1 MKLLSS
7 RPLWPIEDGLPD
19 SFAPLDRDARC
30 DVAIIGGGVTGA
42 LVAWHLLR
50 AGLSCIVLDR
60 REVAHGSTAG
70 STSLL
75 QYEIDEP
82 LHRMVRSLGKNRAE
96 RSYRRCRAAIQAIER
111 LVRRLR
117 LDCGFERKTSLL
129 LASDRSHLPGLREE
143 FAARREAGFAVEWWN
158 RTRLKRESTL
168 PQPAAILAQD
178 AAQLDAYRFT
188 YGLLSASRRS
198 GAAVHDRSPVT
209 RTRFHARGVE
219 LSLAR
224 GLKVRARFLVVA
236 AGYEAE
242 AFLPRP
248 VTALHST
255 YAIAS
260 EPVREFPGWPADR
273 CLIWETRRPY
283 VYLRTTSRGRLII
296 GGYDEPFRDA
306 TQRDRLLAQKRT
318 LLERRFR
325 QLFPRIPFETAEAWA
340 GTFADTPHGLP
351 FIGSH
356 PEVPHTW
363 FALGYGG
370 NGITFS
376 LIAAELIR
384 DGILGRSD
392 PDAELFRFERP
403 GRR

>member
-19 SFAPLDRDARC
+19 CFAPLDRDARC

-42 LVAWHLLR
+42 LVAWHLIR
-50 AGLSCIVLDR
+50 AGVSCVVLDR
-60 REVAHGSTAG
+60 REAAHGSTAG

-82 LHRMVRSLGKNRAE
+82 LHRMVRAVGKNPAE
-96 RSYRRCRAAIQAIER
+96 RSYRRCRAAIHAIER
-111 LVRRLR
+111 LVRQLR
-117 LDCGFERKTSLL
+117 LDCGFERKTSLF
-129 LASDRSHLPGLREE
+129 LASDRTHLAGLRAE
-143 FAARREAGFAVEWWN
+143 FAARREAGFAVEWWD
-158 RTRLKRESTL
+158 RARLRQEGML
-168 PQPAAILAQD
+168 PQPAAILSQD
-178 AAQLDAYRFT
+178 AAQMDAYRFT
-188 YGLLSASRRS
+188 YGLLTASRQA
-198 GAAVHDRSPVT
+198 GAAIHDRSPVT
-209 RTRFHARGVE
+209 RTRFHSRGVE
-219 LSLAR
+219 LHLPH
-224 GLKVRARFLVVA
+224 GLKVKARSLVVA
-236 AGYEAE
+236 AGYEAD

-260 EPVREFPGWPADR
+260 EPVRDFPGWPSDR
-273 CLIWETRRPY
+273 CLIWESRRPY
-283 VYLRTTSRGRLII
+283 VYLRTTSRGRILI
-296 GGYDEPFRDA
+296 GGYDEPFRDPA
-306 TQRDRLLAQKRT
+306 QRDRLLAQKRA

-325 QLFPRIPFETAEAWA
+325 QLLPRIPFETAEAWA

-351 FIGSH
+351 FIGRH
-356 PEVPHTW
+356 PGVPHTW

-384 DGILGRSD
+384 AGVLGRAD
-392 PDAELFRFERP
+392 PDAELFGF
-403 GRR
+403 GR